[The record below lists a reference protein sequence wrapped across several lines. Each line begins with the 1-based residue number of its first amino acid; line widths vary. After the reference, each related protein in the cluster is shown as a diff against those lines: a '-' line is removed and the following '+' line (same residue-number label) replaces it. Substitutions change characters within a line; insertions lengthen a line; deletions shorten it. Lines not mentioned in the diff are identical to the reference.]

1 MWMYRKYIL
10 TIYNSNK
17 ILTFANNNLIITKNN
32 VTIMGILFFICIIMA
47 IVIYCLAKQNKEK
60 PANITKKPIMPNG
73 EEKAKSTQKLS
84 GPFSRTWT
92 LAEFS
97 REFGS
102 MQFSDSQI
110 NSDTGEVFTSCRFIK
125 NNNKTYVNFH
135 KSLGVLTKEEIL
147 QKKDDLRVGLNMND
161 KYVLFIG
168 EAGSLDNVDLRL

>member
-1 MWMYRKYIL
+1 MEV
-10 TIYNSNK
+10 
-17 ILTFANNNLIITKNN
+17 LII
-32 VTIMGILFFICIIMA
+32 IGIIAAII
-47 IVIYCLAKQNKEK
+47 IYCLLKPSSKTPIKEPTK
-60 PANITKKPIMPNG
+60 PTPPTETKK
-73 EEKAKSTQKLS
+73 KLI

-161 KYVLFIG
+161 KYALFMG
-168 EAGSLDNVDLRL
+168 KAGSLDDVDLGLKE

>member
-32 VTIMGILFFICIIMA
+32 VTIMGILFFICIIMT

-84 GPFSRTWT
+84 GPLDR
-92 LAEFS
+92 
-97 REFGS
+97 
-102 MQFSDSQI
+102 
-110 NSDTGEVFTSCRFIK
+110 
-125 NNNKTYVNFH
+125 
-135 KSLGVLTKEEIL
+135 KSV
-147 QKKDDLRVGLNMND
+147 V
-161 KYVLFIG
+161 
-168 EAGSLDNVDLRL
+168 